1 MDDRAGE
8 NRQAAG
14 LDPVTLSVLSSALA
28 GIAEEMGTLLVR
40 SAYSSN
46 IKERRDC
53 SAALFD
59 ATGRMVAQAAHVPVH
74 LGALYESVRVVADRA
89 AARSPEAAYGPGDVW
104 VLNDP
109 FAGGNHLPDVTL
121 ISPLDFAGEI
131 VGYAATRAHHSDM
144 GGMRPGSMPADS
156 REIFAEGLIIPPVR
170 LVRAGVWQDDILDLI
185 CANSRTP
192 DLRRGDLR
200 AQAAANRLAGIRLAE
215 LAERHGVPTILAA
228 FDEVLRYGERRSRAL
243 VALLPDGRYEAAS
256 ELEGDGADDVDIPLR
271 VTVTIAGDGL
281 TVDFAGTSPAVR
293 GNVNCPR
300 AVTRS
305 ACCFALRVLLPDDV
319 PANDGT
325 YAPLTVVTEPGSL
338 VDARRPSAVVAGNV
352 ETSQRIADTVLAA
365 LGAAVTAA
373 RTAGSGPA
381 AAGPA
386 GSGSVAAGPAGSAV
400 AAARSGG
407 VGERQPVAG
416 ADSLPVLP
424 AQGQGTMNNLVIGGD
439 GWTYYETLAGGA
451 GGSARGPGPS
461 GVHVGMT
468 NTLNT
473 PIEALELEYPMRVE
487 RYELDETTAGPG
499 RHPGGAGLV
508 RSIRVLAPATLS
520 VLTDRRR
527 HAPQGAEGGA
537 PGAVGH
543 NDVDGDPLPPKAS
556 RPLAPGSVVTVRTP
570 GGGGWGIPPR

>member
-1 MDDRAGE
+1 MGERAGDD
-8 NRQAAG
+8 RQAAG
-14 LDPVTLSVLSSALA
+14 LDPVTLSVLASALA

-40 SAYSSN
+40 SAFSSN

-59 ATGRMVAQAAHVPVH
+59 AAGRMVAQAAHVPVH
-74 LGALYESVRVVADRA
+74 LGALYESVRVVAERTGGSGA
-89 AARSPEAAYGPGDVW
+89 GDVW

-121 ISPLDFAGEI
+121 VSPVELDGAI

-170 LVRAGVWQDDILDLI
+170 LVRAGAWQDDILELI

-200 AQAAANRLAGIRLAE
+200 AQAAANRLAGVRLAE
-215 LAERHGVPTILAA
+215 LAARHGTSTVLTA
-228 FDEVLRYGERRSRAL
+228 FAEVLRYGERRSRAL

-271 VTVTIAGDGL
+271 VAVTIAGDSL
-281 TVDFAGTSPAVR
+281 TADFTGTSPAVR

-325 YAPLTVVTEPGSL
+325 YAPLAVITEPGSL

-365 LGAAVTAA
+365 LGQ
-373 RTAGSGPA
+373 
-381 AAGPA
+381 
-386 GSGSVAAGPAGSAV
+386 AV
-400 AAARSGG
+400 AAARASAASGSG
-407 VGERQPVAG
+407 SG
-416 ADSLPVLP
+416 ASSLPVLP

-487 RYELDETTAGPG
+487 RYELDETTAGAG

-508 RSIRVLAPATLS
+508 RAIRVLVPATLS

-527 HAPQGAEGGA
+527 HAPAGAQGGG

-543 NDVDGDPLPPKAS
+543 NEVDGIPLPAKAS
-556 RPLAPGSVVTVRTP
+556 RLLAPGSVVTIRTP
-570 GGGGWGIPPR
+570 GGGGWGAPPA